1 MESFNAIRVG
11 DKIEKTYIDFSSYE
25 SLTETSGFAKLYT
38 IHTAETNAI
47 SNKLGLHIGG
57 FCDDRG
63 NGGPDLAAEI
73 AGYPSLP
80 SDLILCLMDDKYNFL
95 PLDEKQLYA
104 LFVYLKTGDVINT
117 SWPDTAIDFFNKYS
131 IYPVTPNFGE
141 EAKAITFDQYPTV
154 ILLSYE
160 LSFDGKDDAYITR
173 IGQLLFNFAD
183 RIVNEFE
190 EVDDLR
196 LDKDGEYFIKTVRDV
211 EKSSFN
217 VFIQALTN
225 TDDKPL
231 LNKVIKLYNNEE
243 EDEVVEDAIEEVME
257 DDDEWKEEDRYVLTF
272 KVSCDWPEDPEKF
285 HYSGTFAY
293 PFFADNKD
301 IEPFFPYFNYLF
313 TVEGIDTIH
322 GLVTLKLKMGEE
334 EKLIDVAFDKPVSID
349 FDYNNHPENKASHRV
364 GHAEFNLYK
373 FFYTKEG
380 FPGKL
385 KVHEFYD
392 DNNGIKID
400 NNHYFE
406 KISDDVEDD
415 VRLEDG
421 QIMYIGFTAAD
432 DDFILAYSTDQDPDD
447 EDKINYIYYPI
458 FIGQELKVSSSF
470 YPDGGDKKVNF
481 NFDISYEEPVLDGYI
496 LKIDSKFSYRDTY
509 DEAEKEG
516 HDELEIINKNK
527 IRLQSCFRY
536 VHVANIDNELHEATV
551 FIGESDNPKY
561 CQAYEVS
568 LNKEAHFIYRFN
580 GGANDNFHAEY
591 VDIIVRMEKK

>member
-11 DKIEKTYIDFSSYE
+11 DKIEKIFIDFSSYE
-25 SLTETSGFAKLYT
+25 SLIESSKFKRIYR
-38 IHTAETNAI
+38 IHTAETIAI
-47 SNKLGLHIGG
+47 SDKIGFHVGG
-57 FCDDRG
+57 FCDDYG
-63 NGGPDLAAEI
+63 SGGSFLAAQV

-80 SDLILCLMDDKYNFL
+80 SDLILCLNDDQYNYL
-95 PLDEKQLYA
+95 PLDEKQLDA
-104 LFVYLKTGDVINT
+104 LY
-117 SWPDTAIDFFNKYS
+117 KY
-131 IYPVTPNFGE
+131 
-141 EAKAITFDQYPTV
+141 
-154 ILLSYE
+154 LLS
-160 LSFDGKDDAYITR
+160 IT
-173 IGQLLFNFAD
+173 GQ
-183 RIVNEFE
+183 
-190 EVDDLR
+190 
-196 LDKDGEYFIKTVRDV
+196 
-211 EKSSFN
+211 
-217 VFIQALTN
+217 
-225 TDDKPL
+225 
-231 LNKVIKLYNNEE
+231 
-243 EDEVVEDAIEEVME
+243 EDAIEEVME
-257 DDDEWKEEDRYVLTF
+257 NDEGWKEEDRYVLTF

-293 PFFADNKD
+293 PFFANKD
-301 IEPFFPYFNYLF
+301 VEPFFPYFNYLF

-349 FDYNNHPENKASHRV
+349 FDYNNHPENKTSHRV

-385 KVHEFYD
+385 KVHETYD
-392 DNNGIKID
+392 DNDGTKID

-415 VRLEDG
+415 IRLEDG

-432 DDFILAYSTDQDPDD
+432 DDFIIAFSTDQDPDD

-470 YPDGGDKKVNF
+470 YPDGGDKKVSF

-516 HDELEIINKNK
+516 HDELEIIDKNK

-536 VHVANIDNELHEATV
+536 VHVANINNELHEATV
-551 FIGESDNPKY
+551 FIGESDNLEY

-568 LNKEAHFIYRFN
+568 LNKEAHFTYRFN